1 MPNNNVQDERRLHE
15 IDNELEKIQKLF
27 AEYHSWYDKVA
38 GKVWFPPGRYFD
50 YQKMVDR
57 EQELLKERKSIIKRG

>member
-27 AEYHSWYDKVA
+27 AEYHSWYDKST
-38 GKVWFPPGRYFD
+38 GKIWFPPGRYFD

-57 EQELLKERKSIIKRG
+57 EQDLL

>member
-27 AEYHSWYDKVA
+27 AEYHSWYDK
-38 GKVWFPPGRYFD
+38 KIN
-50 YQKMVDR
+50 YQTWVESACR
-57 EQELLKERKSIIKRG
+57 RKI

>member
-27 AEYHSWYDKVA
+27 AEYYSWYDKVT

-50 YQKMVDR
+50 YQKMVAR
-57 EQELLKERKSIIKRG
+57 EQELLRERKSIIKRG

>member
-27 AEYHSWYDKVA
+27 AEYHSWYDKA
-38 GKVWFPPGRYFD
+38 TGKIWFPPGRYFD

>member
-27 AEYHSWYDKVA
+27 AEYHSWCDKVT

-57 EQELLKERKSIIKRG
+57 EQELLKERKSIIKRR